1 MGNSNSTRNFK
12 TLRKSFR
19 RAGSSEQI
27 ISSFKKNPKISTGSL
42 SSGSTSSKRN
52 ADYSR
57 SHSLASNTT
66 SSDVSSRVSVGPMDD
81 HQDQLHIH
89 RNCDMDTPLVEIPPK
104 MLTPEQLIVI
114 KYTWHLVLNDTSNIC
129 LNFFHQLQRRF
140 PHIKRLQKADH
151 LANSTPSLPSS
162 VKLMTRNRSCTTE
175 NNHQN
180 KQSLLPQ
187 HALKL
192 ACCIDSLIG
201 SLIRNHLVVEDKVI
215 FMLEEAGIIF
225 KTFLGFNSLYNDTF
239 TVREMSNA
247 FSESLRLILVHNCAE
262 IQWNEDFKSAWA
274 ALFQILLYHLDGN
287 EDLWE

>member
-1 MGNSNSTRNFK
+1 M
-12 TLRKSFR
+12 
-19 RAGSSEQI
+19 
-27 ISSFKKNPKISTGSL
+27 
-42 SSGSTSSKRN
+42 
-52 ADYSR
+52 
-57 SHSLASNTT
+57 
-66 SSDVSSRVSVGPMDD
+66 
-81 HQDQLHIH
+81 
-89 RNCDMDTPLVEIPPK
+89 
-104 MLTPEQLIVI
+104 
-114 KYTWHLVLNDTSNIC
+114 
-129 LNFFHQLQRRF
+129 
-140 PHIKRLQKADH
+140 
-151 LANSTPSLPSS
+151 ANSTPSLPSS

-175 NNHQN
+175 NNHHQN

-201 SLIRNHLVVEDKVI
+201 SLIRHHLVVEDRVI

-274 ALFQILLYHLDGN
+274 ALFQILLYHLDGI